1 MFNQYE
7 HRSQPLLPRPAF
19 LRRVLSHTA
28 VAAGV
33 ILGSLLIGILGYH
46 FLNGLS
52 WVDSLVNASMILGGM
67 GPVNPLNNRAA
78 KVFASFY
85 ALYSG
90 MVFLVAAG
98 LIFAP
103 VFHRLLHRFHLE
115 TEADGEQEEAQET
128 VKGKPV
134 K

>member
-1 MFNQYE
+1 MFYRYE

-19 LRRVLSHTA
+19 FLRVISHAA
-28 VAAGV
+28 VSLGV
-33 ILGSLLIGILGYH
+33 ILGSLVIGILGYH

-67 GPVNPLNNRAA
+67 GPVDPLQTEAA

-115 TEADGEQEEAQET
+115 TESDTEKEE
-128 VKGKPV
+128 G
-134 K
+134 